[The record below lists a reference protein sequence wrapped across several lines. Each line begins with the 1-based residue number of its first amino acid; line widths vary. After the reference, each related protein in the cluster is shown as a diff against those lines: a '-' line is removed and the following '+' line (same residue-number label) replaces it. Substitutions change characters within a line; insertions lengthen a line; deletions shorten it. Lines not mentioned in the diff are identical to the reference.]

1 MKKIVFGLFLTILL
15 CPTANAFG
23 LFFSKATHPLTATC
37 VRSDCSCACM
47 KCGEASSTN
56 IFFLF
61 DVGDGGVQAAA
72 KDGCIKIINYVDVTE
87 KSFLIFFRQLTT
99 TVYGY

>member
-1 MKKIVFGLFLTILL
+1 MKKIILSLYLSLLFCL
-15 CPTANAFG
+15 PANAFG
-23 LFFSKATHPLTATC
+23 LFFTKATHPLTATC
-37 VRSDCSCACM
+37 VRSGCGCM

-72 KDGCIKIINYVDVTE
+72 KDGCINVINYVDVTE

>member
-1 MKKIVFGLFLTILL
+1 MKKIILILLFICLL
-15 CPTANAFG
+15 CPSANAFG
-23 LFFSKATHPLTATC
+23 LFFTKATHPLTATC
-37 VRSDCSCACM
+37 VRSDCCCSCM

-72 KDGCIKIINYVDVTE
+72 KDGCINVINYVDVTE